1 MKHLRPGAIVLAAGL
16 LLLAALACGGPTEP
30 TNPPQPTL
38 PPVSPPTEVPLLPP
52 EPTLAPEPSQ
62 PPQLPAVDYTCECD
76 PRAEQIDI
84 NTSVPLEM
92 HRATGG
98 YPANCQYWCACIPS
112 GGSSLGFGISDF
124 VVDLDLYVA
133 WNDYEGIT
141 GQTLVY
147 GETYTWL
154 SNDYGTGDE
163 AVSISNPNEG
173 PYYIEVCSY
182 EGEPS
187 PYSLT
192 SELR

>member
-1 MKHLRPGAIVLAAGL
+1 MKHLRPGALVLAAGL

-30 TNPPQPTL
+30 TNPPPTAPPEAAPTSPPAEPTNP
-38 PPVSPPTEVPLLPP
+38 PPVVPY
-52 EPTLAPEPSQ
+52 S
-62 PPQLPAVDYTCECD
+62 CECD
-76 PRAEQIDI
+76 PRAGQIDI
-84 NTSVPLEM
+84 NTTVPLEM
-92 HRATGG
+92 QRATGG
-98 YPANCQYWCACIPS
+98 YPANCQYWCACVPG
-112 GGSSLGFGISDF
+112 GGSSLAFGISDF

-187 PYSLT
+187 PYNLT

>member
-1 MKHLRPGAIVLAAGL
+1 MKNLRPGAITLAAGM

-30 TNPPQPTL
+30 TNPPPIA
-38 PPVSPPTEVPLLPP
+38 PP
-52 EPTLAPEPSQ
+52 EPTPTSPPAAPTPTS
-62 PPQLPAVDYTCECD
+62 PPAVPYSCECD

-84 NTSVPLEM
+84 NTTVPLEM
-92 HRATGG
+92 QRATGG
-98 YPANCQYWCACIPS
+98 YPANCQYWCACVPG
-112 GGSSLGFGISDF
+112 GGSSLEFGISDF

-154 SNDYGTGDE
+154 SNDYGTGNE
-163 AVSISNPNEG
+163 AVNISNPNEG

-187 PYSLT
+187 PYNLT